1 MPRLRATLSAV
12 GLAAAIALGAASAQA
27 ESVLRVKPFGDVK
40 TLDPMVNSDSMLRN
54 HAYMIY
60 DTLFAVDAHLAVQPQ
75 MVQRWDTSE
84 DGRVWSFTLRD
95 GLVFSDGQQVTSADV
110 IASIR
115 RWSLRDGFGQQL
127 AARTASMEAV
137 DPHTFRLT
145 LKAPWGLVLDALGKP
160 SGQALFILPAR
171 LAANPIE
178 KPIDDATG
186 SGPFVFRRD
195 LWVPGS
201 TLVYERNPAYVP
213 RPEPASGLAGGK
225 RPGFDRVEWKII
237 PDAQTALNALRKGE
251 IDIFEEIPA
260 DLVPTARRDANIRL
274 SHQDELGLQQVFRMN
289 SLQPPFNN
297 PKVRQAVWYAIDPAE
312 YLRAMTD
319 GDTALVGRACPSFY
333 MCSSPYFTDAGWVK
347 PDMATARRLLAESG
361 YDGTPAVLLDPTDL
375 PGSHPHVL
383 LADQMLRDMGMKTD
397 VQAMDWATL
406 TTRRTSKAPVD
417 KGGWSVF
424 ISGPSGPDMMEP
436 VGHMGLRASC
446 DAAWFGWPC
455 DAEIE
460 RLRAAFAD
468 AGDLAAR
475 KRIAEQV
482 QVRAETVAPY
492 WPIIDMFQIRAARAE
507 LHGILNPPAPVYWN
521 ITRE

>member
-1 MPRLRATLSAV
+1 MSRRRAA
-12 GLAAAIALGAASAQA
+12 GLAACLAACLLAAGSVHA

-60 DTLFAVDAHLAVQPQ
+60 DTLFAVDSQLAVKPQ
-75 MVQRWDTSE
+75 MVESWTTSE
-84 DGRVWSFTLRD
+84 DGLVWSFTLRP
-95 GLVFSDGQQVTSADV
+95 GLVFSDGQKVTSADV
-110 IASIR
+110 IASIK
-115 RWSLRDGFGQQL
+115 RWALRDGFGQQL
-127 AARTASMEAV
+127 VARTASMEEI
-137 DPHTFRLT
+137 DPASFRLT

-178 KPIDDATG
+178 KPIDDTTG
-186 SGPFVFRRD
+186 SGPFLFRRD

-201 TLVYERNPAYVP
+201 TLVYVRNPAYVP
-213 RPEPASGLAGGK
+213 RAEPASGLAGGK

-237 PDAQTALNALRKGE
+237 PDSQTALNALRTGE
-251 IDIFEEIPA
+251 IDILEEIPP
-260 DLVPTARRDANIRL
+260 DLIATAQRDKNIRL
-274 SHQDELGLQQVFRMN
+274 THQDELGLQQVFRMN
-289 SLQPPFNN
+289 SLQPPFDN
-297 PKVRQAVWYAIDPAE
+297 PKVRQAVRYAIDPEE
-312 YLRAMTD
+312 YLRALTD
-319 GDTALVGRACPSFY
+319 GDTALIGRGCPSFY

-347 PDMATARRLLAESG
+347 PDMATAKRLLAESG

-375 PGSHPHVL
+375 PGAHPHVL
-383 LADQMLRDMGMKTD
+383 LADQMLREMGMKTD

-406 TTRRTSKAPVD
+406 TARRASKEPVG

-446 DAAWFGWPC
+446 AAAWFGWPC

-460 RLRAAFAD
+460 KLRAAFAD
-468 AGDLAAR
+468 AADPAAR
-475 KRIAEQV
+475 KKIATEV
-482 QVRAETVAPY
+482 QLRAEVVAPY
-492 WPIIDMFQIRAARAE
+492 WPIINVFQVRAARAD
-507 LHGILNPPAPVYWN
+507 LKGILNPPAAVYWN
-521 ITRE
+521 ITRD